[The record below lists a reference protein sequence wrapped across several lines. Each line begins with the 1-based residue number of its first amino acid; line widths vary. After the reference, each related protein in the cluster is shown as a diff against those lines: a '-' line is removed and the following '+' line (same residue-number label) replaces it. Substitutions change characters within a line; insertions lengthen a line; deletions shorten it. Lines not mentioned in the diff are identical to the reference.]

1 MATGLLSGSKRNAS
15 FGGRVSPASF
25 TGQRMCLCVACGNF
39 RLECMSDLRTH
50 PVQSFAP
57 DLRAAACPV
66 ALHGDEGQGKRDR
79 SLMVLSW
86 SVLGARGKHVL
97 LYKFPFAVIRS
108 VNMAFDSDGNNLTLQ
123 AMQREIAR
131 DLAICAKP
139 ETSPLHPKTLQYT
152 LGRGDWKFKTHWLG
166 EQRDYQ
172 NLKEKSLDV
181 GFCRRCLCTSDCNN
195 KHWLDVRGQ
204 SWNDPA
210 TVPIT
215 LDQNISPS
223 LPCLGFLFANAPT
236 SMNFAWPEVSC

>member
-25 TGQRMCLCVACGNF
+25 TGQRMCLCVACGNS

-108 VNMAFDSDGNNLTLQ
+108 VNMAFDSAGNNLTLQ

-131 DLAICAKP
+131 DLVICAKP

-172 NLKEKSLDV
+172 NLKKKVWMWAFAADACVPPTATTNTGWMCVASLGMIQLRFPQPWTRISRRV
-181 GFCRRCLCTSDCNN
+181 FRVLVFCLQMLR
-195 KHWLDVRGQ
+195 
-204 SWNDPA
+204 
-210 TVPIT
+210 
-215 LDQNISPS
+215 
-223 LPCLGFLFANAPT
+223 LP
-236 SMNFAWPEVSC
+236 

>member
-1 MATGLLSGSKRNAS
+1 
-15 FGGRVSPASF
+15 
-25 TGQRMCLCVACGNF
+25 
-39 RLECMSDLRTH
+39 
-50 PVQSFAP
+50 
-57 DLRAAACPV
+57 
-66 ALHGDEGQGKRDR
+66 
-79 SLMVLSW
+79 MVLSW

-172 NLKEKSLDV
+172 NLKKKSLDV